1 MLRKACLLIHATIS
15 LALASPCLSASF
27 YVSQSVPASGDGTSW
42 ETAFKTIAEGIESAG
57 SGDEVIV
64 AEGTYIETV
73 DFSGKNVTVRSSDP
87 ENPSVV
93 SSTVIEVFGSSEVV
107 RFWSGEAREAIL
119 AGFTISAGQTGVSC
133 AESSPVIRRNVIVA
147 NTADFDK
154 GGGIACY
161 YASPLIE
168 DNTIAANRASQG
180 GAGIA
185 CERGRPVIRGNLL
198 IRNVSDA
205 DGGGILLVN
214 STADI
219 SHNRIIA
226 NSAADDGGGLLC
238 LNSHVELLNNLI
250 ASNRAGVGGGVFIGD
265 SSTVTLTGNTVV
277 ANSSLSGAG
286 GVHLSVSSGTVRN
299 CILWANGDDL
309 AGAGATY
316 SCIENPDDSGEG
328 NIHDDPRFADPDG
341 PDNAVGTQDD
351 DYTLSEDS
359 PCRDSG
365 FTPAAMPLQIS
376 QTPTHFLLSW
386 DPGRDLGGM
395 ARISASAVDIG
406 AYEYQRLP
414 PVYLLESS
422 PDLIR
427 WSPAYLGED
436 TSASVSDSPDERR
449 SFFRASV
456 QAPGPSAQV
465 ESRAFGPLVPMPSR
479 NQITF

>member
-15 LALASPCLSASF
+15 VALASPCLSASF

-42 ETAFKTIAEGIESAG
+42 ETAFKTIAEGIQSAEA
-57 SGDEVIV
+57 GDEVIV

-73 DFSGKNVTVRSSDP
+73 DFSGKNITVRSSDP

-107 RFWSGEAREAIL
+107 RFWSGEARQATL

-133 AESSPVIRRNVIVA
+133 AEASPVIRRNVIVA

-154 GGGIACY
+154 GGGISCY

-180 GAGIA
+180 GGGIA
-185 CERGRPVIRGNLL
+185 CEGGRPVIRRNLL

-205 DGGGILLVN
+205 DGGGILLLN
-214 STADI
+214 STAHI
-219 SHNRIIA
+219 SHNRIIS
-226 NSAADDGGGLLC
+226 NSAASDGGGISLL
-238 LNSHVELLNNLI
+238 NAHAEFLNNLI
-250 ASNRAGVGGGVFIGD
+250 ASNRAEVGGGVFIGD
-265 SSTVTLTGNTVV
+265 SSTVTFTGNTVA
-277 ANSSLSGAG
+277 ANSGLSGAG
-286 GVHLSVSSGTVRN
+286 GVELSVSSGTLRN

-309 AGAGATY
+309 AGATATY

-328 NIHDDPRFADPDG
+328 NIHDDPRFTDPDG
-341 PDNAVGTQDD
+341 PDNLLGTHDD
-351 DYTLSEDS
+351 DYTLAQDS

-365 FTPAAMPLQIS
+365 LTPAAMPLQIS

-386 DPGRDLGGM
+386 DPGTDLGGM
-395 ARISASAVDIG
+395 RRISGSAVDMG
-406 AYEYQRLP
+406 AYEYQEFP
-414 PVYLLESS
+414 PLYLLESS
-422 PDLIR
+422 LDLIR

-436 TSASVSDSPDERR
+436 TSASVSDSPGQRR
-449 SFFRASV
+449 SFFRVSV
-456 QAPGPSAQV
+456 QAPVPGAPAA
-465 ESRAFGPLVPMPSR
+465 SRAFGPLVRMPSR
-479 NQITF
+479 KEITF

>member
-15 LALASPCLSASF
+15 LALAAPCPSASF

-57 SGDEVIV
+57 NGDEVIV
-64 AEGTYIETV
+64 AEGTYVETV
-73 DFSGKNVTVRSSDP
+73 DFSGKNITVRSSDP

-93 SSTVIEVFGSSEVV
+93 SSTVIEVFGSYEVV
-107 RFWSGEAREAIL
+107 RFWSGEAREATL

-154 GGGIACY
+154 GGGISCY

-180 GAGIA
+180 GGGIA
-185 CERGRPVIRGNLL
+185 CEGGRPVIRRNLL

-214 STADI
+214 STAHI
-219 SHNRIIA
+219 NHNRIIA
-226 NSAADDGGGLLC
+226 NSAAGDGGGVLC

-250 ASNRAGVGGGVFIGD
+250 ASNRAGAGGGAFVGD

-277 ANSSLSGAG
+277 ANSAPSGAG
-286 GVHLSVSSGTVRN
+286 GVHLSLSFGTLRN
-299 CILWANGDDL
+299 CILWANSDDL
-309 AGAGATY
+309 AGATATY

-328 NIHDDPRFADPDG
+328 NIHHDPRFTDPDG
-341 PDNAVGTQDD
+341 PDNLLGTQDD
-351 DYTLSEDS
+351 DYTLAQDS

-365 FTPAAMPLQIS
+365 LTPAAMPLQIA

-386 DPGRDLGGM
+386 DPGTDLAAR
-395 ARISASAVDIG
+395 ARISGSAVDIG
-406 AYEYQRLP
+406 AYEYQELP
-414 PVYLLESS
+414 PVYLLELSQ
-422 PDLIR
+422 DMIL
-427 WSPAYLGED
+427 WSPAYLGKD
-436 TSASVSDSPDERR
+436 TSASVSDSPDDRR

-456 QAPGPSAQV
+456 QTPVPGAPAG
-465 ESRAFGPLVPMPSR
+465 SRTLGRLVPMPSH